1 MSIGIIGLIVWIA
14 AGLVHQSSRSL
25 PFQSC
30 KKTQVAVPASL
41 VPRLRPAFCQ
51 FAVQRAWEQ
60 DWIPMSLESF
70 ISQRLLELTLG
81 T

>member
-1 MSIGIIGLIVWIA
+1 MD
-14 AGLVHQSSRSL
+14 SSWFGS
-25 PFQSC
+25 PFLKDSSFSVMQ
-30 KKTQVAVPASL
+30 KPQVAVPASL